1 MYNFTLIESSETIHG
16 LLTPSLWVELYLEDV
31 HGDAGARLPE
41 LQEIRV
47 AKELSLLIPVPRH
60 CREVAS
66 LPAPLHGHVG
76 ELLVGGAT
84 GC

>member
-1 MYNFTLIESSETIHG
+1 M
-16 LLTPSLWVELYLEDV
+16 VLYLEDV

-76 ELLVGGAT
+76 ELLVAWEGQQAAKLST
-84 GC
+84 LMLLH